1 MRCCRTFV
9 LISHQSAKENS
20 IVGSKFMDV
29 PNGNCRWLRRSNRI
43 VRCRDRRHLQEP
55 LEAGGRE
62 HKEIVILGVATITQ
76 LVGDVARGD
85 ESIAFPKNKDL
96 VSDDDLQ
103 LSGEDMVH
111 LILTRMRMTRHTHPR
126 RETRLNEAVFSS
138 GIFAR

>member
-1 MRCCRTFV
+1 MPT
-9 LISHQSAKENS
+9 QSAKKNS
-20 IVGSKFMDV
+20 IVVSEFMDI
-29 PNGNCRWLRRSNRI
+29 PNGNCRWLSWSNRI

-55 LEAGGRE
+55 LEAGRRE
-62 HKEIVILGVATITQ
+62 HEEIVILGVARITQ

-103 LSGEDMVH
+103 FSGEDIVG

-126 RETRLNEAVFSS
+126 RETRLDEAVFSS
-138 GIFAR
+138 GIVAR